1 MRILIHS
8 INLIDVEKGEVL
20 HNSYL
25 VTEGSKISSVG
36 NGAVPSDIAHSC
48 NEIVDGSGLYLLP
61 GLINLH
67 VHIQRRHLHHKGKG
81 VFRQGAAAL
90 ENSEDS
96 RRMLFAMR
104 NGWDELL
111 NGTTTIRDCSS
122 KSRLNSIYRDAI
134 AEGLIV
140 GPDVISCGL
149 GIATTGG
156 HETHRYPGA
165 IEADGPDAFRKAV
178 RTEIIYHADFIKF
191 MGSGGLG
198 GLPEHEHPYWAEVS
212 QGELSAGVEEAHNRM
227 KSCTIHAMG
236 KKSVRIAIDAG
247 IDGIEHGTNLDEEL
261 VALMKEHGVYY
272 VPTMSGISTVADR
285 EEESGSFELAEFI
298 RNLVVR
304 PQQESVQLA
313 YSNGLLIG
321 AGTDTLGDL
330 VCELELFTKCGM
342 TNADALK
349 TATSNAAMILGR
361 QQDIGSIRPGKKADL
376 FMIEG
381 NPLESVSNLRRILK
395 VMKNGSFISRES
407 LAKID

>member
-1 MRILIHS
+1 
-8 INLIDVEKGEVL
+8 
-20 HNSYL
+20 
-25 VTEGSKISSVG
+25 
-36 NGAVPSDIAHSC
+36 
-48 NEIVDGSGLYLLP
+48 
-61 GLINLH
+61 
-67 VHIQRRHLHHKGKG
+67 
-81 VFRQGAAAL
+81 
-90 ENSEDS
+90 
-96 RRMLFAMR
+96 
-104 NGWDELL
+104 
-111 NGTTTIRDCSS
+111 
-122 KSRLNSIYRDAI
+122 
-134 AEGLIV
+134 
-140 GPDVISCGL
+140 
-149 GIATTGG
+149 
-156 HETHRYPGA
+156 
-165 IEADGPDAFRKAV
+165 
-178 RTEIIYHADFIKF
+178 
-191 MGSGGLG
+191 
-198 GLPEHEHPYWAEVS
+198 
-212 QGELSAGVEEAHNRM
+212 M

-321 AGTDTLGDL
+321 AGTDTMGDL
-330 VCELELFTKCGM
+330 VCELELFAKCGM